1 MLKHFSGTPDTIPE
15 DEEGYKRAVCR
26 LQLIGEYSGG
36 RLLLDGP
43 VGKNFLMIQF
53 IPSSNLA
60 VILRRKQLPITHSP
74 NQQLAQEVNIAMP
87 EGHPQQG

>member
-1 MLKHFSGTPDTIPE
+1 MKHFSGTPDTIPE
-15 DEEGYKRAVCR
+15 DEEGYERAVCR

-43 VGKNFLMIQF
+43 AGEKFLDHQF
-53 IPSSNLA
+53 IPSWNLA
-60 VILRRKQLPITHSP
+60 VTLRRKQLGITHSP
-74 NQQLAQEVNIAMP
+74 NQQLAQEVKIPMP